1 MKAVHAMITG
11 RVQGVGYRAWTVETA
26 SRLGLKGW
34 VRNRLDKSVEALFQ
48 GEDDRIA
55 KMQEE
60 CWDGPLFAR
69 VHDIRFTDTTP
80 DPEMQGFK
88 SRSTL

>member
-11 RVQGVGYRAWTVETA
+11 RVQGVGYRAWTVEMA

-34 VRNRLDKSVEALFQ
+34 VRNRLDKSVEAVFQ
-48 GEDDRIA
+48 GEEARLL
-55 KMQEE
+55 KMQEK
-60 CWDGPLFAR
+60 CWEGPLLAR
-69 VHDIRFTDTTP
+69 VHDIRFTEKTP
-80 DPEMQGFK
+80 EPDLEGFR